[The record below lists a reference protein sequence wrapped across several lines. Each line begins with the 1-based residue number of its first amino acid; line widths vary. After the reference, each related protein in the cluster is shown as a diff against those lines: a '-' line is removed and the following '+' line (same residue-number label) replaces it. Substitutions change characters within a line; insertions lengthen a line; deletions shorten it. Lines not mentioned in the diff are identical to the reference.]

1 MKKNNSSLVMC
12 LADPSG
18 NPRPKRMVELL
29 QSVGFTVDV
38 LSYSLKENIPINR
51 HFKVSIWP
59 KTFLKRLIRFSI
71 RLFLWLIPVNSI
83 KNWGNNQYYGVS
95 TINKELDKCRYG
107 LIIVEDLQLLPL
119 AFEIKNSAK
128 IIFDAREYYPKQNE
142 ESLLF
147 RLFEKSERTRLCS
160 KYLNYCDTVV
170 TVSPS
175 LANEYRREFNVKA
188 ELVRSTPSY
197 YECST
202 HLPSAKKVRM
212 VHHGA
217 ANRNRHLEKLIE
229 VFSKLDERFT
239 LDFYLVGDAN
249 YIDELKLLAAPFKK
263 INFKIPVIFN
273 DIIPML
279 NRYDIGFFYVEP
291 TTFNLRY
298 CLPNKFFEFI
308 QARLMVAIG
317 PSPDMAELVEQYDC
331 GIISPAFKIEK
342 MAEKLNGLTAAQ
354 ILKFK
359 NNSNLAAKTLCF
371 EEESKKLQKIIAT
384 LMA

>member
-1 MKKNNSSLVMC
+1 MC

-18 NPRPKRMVELL
+18 NPRPRRAIEVCNSLNL
-29 QSVGFTVDV
+29 TVDI
-38 LSYSLKENIPINR
+38 LSFRITSSLEHNQ
-51 HFKVSIWP
+51 HY
-59 KTFLKRLIRFSI
+59 LIRGAPKKIFKRALRFLC
-71 RLFLWLIPVNSI
+71 RLVIWLFPCFRV
-83 KNWGNNQYYGVS
+83 KNWANNFYYGMS
-95 TINKELDKCRYG
+95 NLNKELPHNDYN
-107 LIIVEDLQLLPL
+107 LIIVEDLQQLPL
-119 AFEIKNSAK
+119 AFKIRKNAK
-128 IIFDAREYYPKQNE
+128 IIFDAREYYPRQNE

-147 RLFEKSERTRLCS
+147 RLFEKPERVRLC
-160 KYLNYCDTVV
+160 KEYLNRCDIVM

-175 LANEYRREFNVKA
+175 LKNEYGREFMVEA
-188 ELVRSTPSY
+188 ELVRSTPH
-197 YECST
+197 YECLAHQPLT
-202 HLPSAKKVRM
+202 NNVRM

-217 ANRNRHLEKLIE
+217 ANRNRHLERLIE
-229 VFSKLDERFT
+229 VFSMLDDRFT

-291 TTFNLRY
+291 TTFNLKY

-317 PSPDMAELVEQYDC
+317 PSPDMAELVEQYEC
-331 GIISPAFKIEK
+331 GIISPSFNIES
-342 MAEKLNGLTAAQ
+342 MAEKLNDLTEAQ
-354 ILKFK
+354 ILKLK
-359 NNSNLAAKTLCF
+359 INSNLAAKTLCF
-371 EEESKKLQKIIAT
+371 EEESRKLQKIIAT